1 MGCPWQSDQAP
12 CRKDR
17 TPTGNGQLAGS
28 SWSASPVH
36 IPNGQHGV
44 WGRIV
49 SSLKWKGA
57 RSCLCSLSASAGA
70 YPSPLQSWQHRLWR
84 IWKTPGKCRG
94 SSGRLCWVS
103 PIVISTTLLS
113 SPGVL
118 SGCPAQH
125 LQPLLPISGRGAGA
139 AARCAGP
146 ADSHTVCHSSGI
158 PIHSLPQV
166 GTNPHPTPV
175 LPFTL
180 ALILC
185 PCFPLC
191 VCMCDCVCV
200 CVCVWRSEVNLGYL
214 PQSPSTFYFFKD

>member
-1 MGCPWQSDQAP
+1 MFSELGRSRLAKVVKTLKEIHLAFLPYEAQVQPPLVVGEGVGCPWQSDQAP

-125 LQPLLPISGRGAGA
+125 L
-139 AARCAGP
+139 
-146 ADSHTVCHSSGI
+146 
-158 PIHSLPQV
+158 
-166 GTNPHPTPV
+166 
-175 LPFTL
+175 
-180 ALILC
+180 
-185 PCFPLC
+185 
-191 VCMCDCVCV
+191 
-200 CVCVWRSEVNLGYL
+200 
-214 PQSPSTFYFFKD
+214 